1 MTGGSLRGD
10 SDRLVMADILVWL
23 VASQT
28 SFIDNSLNCK
38 LTYCTFCV
46 STKRLTKMRFWVVK

>member
-28 SFIDNSLNCK
+28 SFGDNSLNCK
-38 LTYCTFCV
+38 STF
-46 STKRLTKMRFWVVK
+46 